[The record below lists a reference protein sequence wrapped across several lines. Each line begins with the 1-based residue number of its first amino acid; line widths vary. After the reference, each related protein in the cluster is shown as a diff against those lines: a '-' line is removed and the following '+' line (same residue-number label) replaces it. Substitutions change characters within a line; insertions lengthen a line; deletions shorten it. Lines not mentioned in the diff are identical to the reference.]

1 MLATTHLLFALIL
14 IGWFGLDRKAAFA
27 TILFGVLIDIDHVL
41 GMAEFVTKEGLENTL
56 NLQAALSSDV
66 QWKSLLHSP
75 QAILFVA
82 PVVLGFRMVLPLV
95 AWGAHLLMDFVQT
108 NYLGIGSPA
117 EMFLM
122 GVIALILLQMRR
134 AEFSANTGDT
144 SMRGLF
150 VHETMRT
157 LTLVGSLPVLRSVKR
172 WIAPLGNLW

>member
-27 TILFGVLIDIDHVL
+27 VLLFGVLIDIDHVL
-41 GMAEFVTKEGLENTL
+41 GMAEFVAKEGVENSL

-75 QAILFVA
+75 QAVLFVA

-95 AWGAHLLMDFVQT
+95 AWSAHLLMDYVQM
-108 NYLGIGSPA
+108 NYLGICSPA

-122 GVIALILLQMRR
+122 GLMALVLLHMRR
-134 AEFSANTGDT
+134 AEFSATSGDP
-144 SMRGLF
+144 SLKGLI
-150 VHETMRT
+150 VHETT
-157 LTLVGSLPVLRSVKR
+157 GLATLVSALPVLRSLKK
-172 WIAPLGNLW
+172 WITPLGSLW